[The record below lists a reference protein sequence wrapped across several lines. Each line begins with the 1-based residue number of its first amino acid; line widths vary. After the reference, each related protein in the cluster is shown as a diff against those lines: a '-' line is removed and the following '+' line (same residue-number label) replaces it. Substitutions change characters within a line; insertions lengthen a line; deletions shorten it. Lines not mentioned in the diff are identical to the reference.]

1 MMDVDFYFLVKW
13 EHLPSFVYLQRI
25 SSRGKE
31 HRESSVWI
39 PIQDKK
45 LTKLIKFLQVS
56 RVTNPNQ
63 AKGACPDF
71 QTMDSLAVCLLI
83 EMEYYSTLTIA
94 SGFHSGVSISIYTP
108 RGKRQEKETT

>member
-1 MMDVDFYFLVKW
+1 M
-13 EHLPSFVYLQRI
+13 
-25 SSRGKE
+25 RGKQQ
-31 HRESSVWI
+31 RESSVWI

-94 SGFHSGVSISIYTP
+94 SGFHSGLSVSIYTP
-108 RGKRQEKETT
+108 RGQRQEKETTELTRFEAGLL